1 MNDGCMSIDII
12 DQYRPSRLQGY
23 NAKLHQFINISVF
36 LRPDDVA
43 PKNYYYFKKNI
54 ITAQFPVFSWVLSV
68 IGWLSDSPSR
78 VCPVLSCPHYK

>member
-43 PKNYYYFKKNI
+43 PKNYYYFKKILSPRNS
-54 ITAQFPVFSWVLSV
+54 QFLA
-68 IGWLSDSPSR
+68 GY
-78 VCPVLSCPHYK
+78 CQ